1 MEIGEEGE
9 PIDVP
14 VPVHPAQVPPI
25 PVIPAPAEPAP
36 EPAPAAAPDEC
47 PGMTGDCPFC
57 DRLGGC
63 VRFGDHW
70 ASPSSR

>member
-25 PVIPAPAEPAP
+25 PVIPAPPPEPEPEHEPA
-36 EPAPAAAPDEC
+36 ADPAAAPA
-47 PGMTGDCPFC
+47 GKGN
-57 DRLGGC
+57 G
-63 VRFGDHW
+63 
-70 ASPSSR
+70 AA